1 MKPIRAATIA
11 LGVMLS
17 SCGYVQRG
25 PSPEDVRGPDIQYE
39 DCMRTSDYPSECAN
53 EKHIRDF
60 FTYQLAFHSDVLC
73 QPGARAPAN

>member
-1 MKPIRAATIA
+1 MKPLHAAALA

-25 PSPEDVRGPDIQYE
+25 PSPEDARWSEIKYE

-53 EKHIRDF
+53 EKHISDF
-60 FTYQLAFHSDVLC
+60 FTYHLAFNSEVLC
-73 QPGARAPAN
+73 QPVAHTPAN